1 MPVSLEAPRRSI
13 ALADS
18 HHLLTAGHTLLF
30 HSCCLHAEHVR
41 SQWLLGRS
49 QNILLGRDGSAKI
62 ADAGMVPT
70 MHSIMVSR
78 I

>member
-1 MPVSLEAPRRSI
+1 MC
-13 ALADS
+13 
-18 HHLLTAGHTLLF
+18 
-30 HSCCLHAEHVR
+30 HSWCLHAEHER

-78 I
+78 IYKVSRAAEAVGM